1 MRRFRK
7 CHRPGILLTEHGFD
21 MALTPLP
28 VPLRAGLLGPPCCC
42 LTKADRAASNA
53 ASGEAPLGSLR
64 AVLRASWY
72 LPSLSEATALV
83 AGPSMLQDAILNP
96 SYFIAGV
103 GDQYA
108 YLPLRNDVLG
118 RSFPDQ
124 RSRPLSKVRYC
135 RCRCGFASL
144 NPPIQ
149 AYTATISKWPKT
161 GQGSGTPAWSK
172 SWS

>member
-1 MRRFRK
+1 MRRICK

-21 MALTPLP
+21 MALTLLP
-28 VPLRAGLLGPPCCC
+28 VPLRAGLLGLPCCC
-42 LTKADRAASNA
+42 LTKADRAAFNS
-53 ASGEAPLGSLR
+53 ASSEAPLGSLR

-72 LPSLSEATALV
+72 LPALSLATALA
-83 AGPSMLQDAILNP
+83 AGPSMLQDTILNP
-96 SYFIAGV
+96 SNFIAGV

-118 RSFPDQ
+118 RSLPDQ
-124 RSRPLSKVRYC
+124 RSRPLSKVCYC

-149 AYTATISKWPKT
+149 ASTATISKCPRR
-161 GQGSGTPAWSK
+161 GRAARSQR
-172 SWS
+172 